1 MRLKNIPKYATITA
15 LLWKYGLNDLASS
28 LSTRDRSG
36 LPLADPETVHNG
48 HRATVLADAT
58 QPAHRSKPEELTK
71 DLEKLGTAYIKAGQL
86 LSTRTD
92 VLPPEYAAA
101 LARLQDSVAPI
112 DSEIVKQCIERE
124 FGQSPQKL
132 FADFDDSP
140 KACASLGQVHHARLR
155 SGREVAIK
163 VQRPGAGQK
172 ALEDL
177 SAIREMAEI
186 FDKSTALGK
195 RLRFTSMAKAV
206 EFALEKELDY
216 RREAEGLERLAH
228 LVERFDLIV
237 VPRVI
242 QDFTRRNILVM
253 EYLPGKRL
261 TDLSGSVLIELDRK
275 RLAEQLVECYLQ
287 QILVEGFF
295 HADPHP
301 GNLMWTNNHRIAL
314 LDGGMTV
321 ALPIQMR
328 EEIARFLLLLC
339 DGQGDQAAD
348 VAIELG
354 ETEKGFDPA
363 AFRRE
368 VASITAEHST
378 NPSSRLG
385 QQVFAYMGAGGI
397 HGLVMPPPMILFG
410 KAISQLEQT
419 LKFIDPDI
427 DIMRTVHRFGERAI
441 RNVATSRFTISQ
453 AYRSLA
459 DVAELSAEMPG
470 RVNRLTRM
478 LADNEFRVHVD
489 AIDEDR
495 LISGLQKIANRITAG
510 LVISAMILAAAIL
523 LRPMIGEMSAG
534 TITSLA
540 ILFFVLAGVAGCYLV
555 WLALWRDEH
564 AKK

>member
-1 MRLKNIPKYATITA
+1 MRLKHIPKYATITG
-15 LLWKYGLNDLASS
+15 LLWKYGLGDLAASIAVGDRGTTHAPNPDS
-28 LSTRDRSG
+28 VAPGPTSTDV
-36 LPLADPETVHNG
+36 ADPS
-48 HRATVLADAT
+48 
-58 QPAHRSKPEELTK
+58 QPVDRSKPEELTR

-101 LARLQDSVAPI
+101 LARLQDNVAPI
-112 DSEIVKQCIERE
+112 DSVIIKQCIERE
-124 FGQSPQKL
+124 FGQSPLKL
-132 FADFDDSP
+132 FAEFDECP

-155 SGREVAIK
+155 SGREVAVK

-177 SAIREMAEI
+177 AAIQEI
-186 FDKSTALGK
+186 AAIIDKSTDLGR
-195 RLRFTSMAKAV
+195 RLRFSSMAKAV

-216 RREAEGLERLAH
+216 RREAEGLDRLAQ
-228 LVERFDLIV
+228 VVDRFDLLT

-242 QDFTRRNILVM
+242 QDFTRRQVLVM

-261 TDLSGSVLIELDRK
+261 TDLSGSVLIELDRR

-301 GNLMWTNNHRIAL
+301 GNLLWTNNHRLAL

-321 ALPIQMR
+321 ALPVQMR
-328 EEIARFLLLLC
+328 QEIARFLLLLC

-348 VAIELG
+348 VAMELG
-354 ETEKGFDPA
+354 ETEKGFDPV

-385 QQVFAYMGAGGI
+385 KQVFAYMGAGGL

-419 LKFIDPDI
+419 LRFIDPNI
-427 DIMRTVHRFGERAI
+427 DIMGTVHRFGERAI

-459 DVAELSAEMPG
+459 DMAELSAEMPG

-478 LADNEFRVHVD
+478 LADNEFRMHVD

-495 LISGLQKIANRITAG
+495 LIAGLQKIANRITAG
-510 LVISAMILAAAIL
+510 LVIAAMILAAALL
-523 LRPMIGEMSAG
+523 LRPLIGEVGAG
-534 TITSLA
+534 TITTLA
-540 ILFFVLAGVAGCYLV
+540 ILFFAIAGIAGCYLV
-555 WLALWRDEH
+555 WLALWKDER
-564 AKK
+564 AK

>member
-1 MRLKNIPKYATITA
+1 MRLKNISKYATITA
-15 LLWKYGLNDLASS
+15 LLWKYGLGDLATS
-28 LSTRDRSG
+28 LALGDRGSMA
-36 LPLADPETVHNG
+36 PSPADPDHLANG
-48 HRATVLADAT
+48 QKLSDPSRPVG
-58 QPAHRSKPEELTK
+58 RSKPEELTQ

-101 LARLQDSVAPI
+101 LARLQDNVAPI
-112 DSEIVKQCIERE
+112 DSAIVKQCIERE
-124 FGQSPQKL
+124 LGQSPLKL
-132 FADFDDSP
+132 FAEFEERP
-140 KACASLGQVHHARLR
+140 RACASLGQVHHATLR
-155 SGREVAIK
+155 SGREVAVK

-177 SAIREMAEI
+177 AAIHEMAEI
-186 FDKSTALGK
+186 FDKSTDLGR
-195 RLRFTSMAKAV
+195 RLRFSSMAKAV

-216 RREAEGLERLAH
+216 RREAEGLDRLAQV
-228 LVERFDLIV
+228 VERFDLLT

-242 QDFTRRNILVM
+242 PDFTRRQVLVM

-287 QILVEGFF
+287 QILVDGFF

-301 GNLMWTNNHRIAL
+301 GNLMWTNNQRIAL

-328 EEIARFLLLLC
+328 QELARFLLLLC

-354 ETEKGFDPA
+354 ETEKGFDPV
-363 AFRRE
+363 AFRRQ
-368 VASITAEHST
+368 VAAITAEHST
-378 NPSSRLG
+378 NPSSHLG
-385 QQVFAYMGAGGI
+385 RQVFAYMGAGGM
-397 HGLVMPPPMILFG
+397 HGLVMPPPMVLFG

-427 DIMRTVHRFGERAI
+427 DIMATVHRFGERAI

-459 DVAELSAEMPG
+459 DAAELSAEMPG
-470 RVNRLTRM
+470 RINRFTRL
-478 LADNEFRVHVD
+478 LADNEFRIHVD

-510 LVISAMILAAAIL
+510 LVVSAMILAASLL
-523 LRPMIGEMSAG
+523 LRPMVGQISAG
-534 TITSLA
+534 TVTSLA
-540 ILFFVLAGVAGCYLV
+540 VLFFVLAAIAGCYLV
-555 WLALWRDEH
+555 WLALWKDERSP
-564 AKK
+564 